1 MAAFPFLFLIQY
13 QGIVCLFSL
22 CAVIHSLQR
31 FCGLCSLIERRWVSL
46 RLHWLQRCMFDGQL
60 ERPCCV
66 FWLLMKYKHALI
78 EQMASLLAFFQHEVA
93 KASCITT
100 PGCVSICV
108 SVFKTFCVCWRCVF
122 FFLFLLYS
130 SVSTDRGPLNHTAF
144 FSQTRRSHGRGSTP
158 YWNHHTTNITLH
170 IGQSAGPVPSYQW
183 GWTSS
188 GGEWNCISVFGSLM
202 RKLYIKYADRC
213 IDRCIVR
220 CMKEKQTSQYHI
232 LCIAVAFKTFIIYL
246 CPSDSSRSTAHCS
259 GSTRR
264 GGPNHTGQWGK
275 CVLMWNKEECSEIS
289 HSLSWVILY
298 RYTSLFLAENVLSN
312 YYLLRH

>member
-1 MAAFPFLFLIQY
+1 MRLQKRLASPRLGVY
-13 QGIVCLFSL
+13 QFVFRSL
-22 CAVIHSLQR
+22 
-31 FCGLCSLIERRWVSL
+31 
-46 RLHWLQRCMFDGQL
+46 
-60 ERPCCV
+60 
-66 FWLLMKYKHALI
+66 KH
-78 EQMASLLAFFQHEVA
+78 
-93 KASCITT
+93 
-100 PGCVSICV
+100 
-108 SVFKTFCVCWRCVF
+108 FCVLEMCFFFFAVF
-122 FFLFLLYS
+122 FCFHWQR
-130 SVSTDRGPLNHTAF
+130 STKSYCF
-144 FSQTRRSHGRGSTP
+144 FFFQTRRSHGRGSTP

-188 GGEWNCISVFGSLM
+188 GGECNCISVFGCLM
-202 RKLYIKYADRC
+202 RKLYIKYPDRC

-232 LCIAVAFKTFIIYL
+232 RILCIAVAFKTFIIYL
-246 CPSDSSRSTAHCS
+246 CPLDSSRSTAHCS

-275 CVLMWNKEECSEIS
+275 CVLMWNKEECREIS